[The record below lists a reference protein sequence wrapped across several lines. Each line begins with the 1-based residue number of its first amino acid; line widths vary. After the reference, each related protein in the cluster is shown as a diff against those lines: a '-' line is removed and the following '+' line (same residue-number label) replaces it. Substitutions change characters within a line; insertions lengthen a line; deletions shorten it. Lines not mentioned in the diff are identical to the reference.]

1 MNAAKS
7 LKRPGNKTIISII
20 KNYQLYLLLL
30 PAVAYFAIFH
40 YGPLY
45 GIQLAFK
52 DYIAAK
58 GIWGSQWVGL
68 KHFKMFTSTYYF
80 WKLMKN
86 TVGISLYSLAARFP
100 TPILLALALNEVGNR
115 RYRRIVQTVTY
126 APHFISQVVM
136 VGIIALML
144 NPQRGPVNLIIQS
157 LGFEPVAFMFKA
169 QYAKSIY
176 VWSGVWQ
183 NTGYASIIYFAVLST
198 VDPSLHEAAII
209 DGASRLQRIWYIN
222 IPILIPTATT
232 LLILNTG
239 QIMNVGFEKIYLMQ
253 NGLTQEALDVYSTYI
268 YRAGLREGR
277 FEMSTA
283 VGLFNNIINFL
294 LLVTVNSIARRVSST
309 SLW

>member
-1 MNAAKS
+1 MRLRN
-7 LKRPGNKTIISII
+7 LKP
-20 KNYQLYLLLL
+20 
-30 PAVAYFAIFH
+30 
-40 YGPLY
+40 
-45 GIQLAFK
+45 
-52 DYIAAK
+52 
-58 GIWGSQWVGL
+58 WVGL
-68 KHFKMFTSTYYF
+68 SFKMFTVLLF
-80 WKLMKN
+80 LKLMKN
-86 TVGISLYSLAARFP
+86 TVGYHYIPLRQGF
-100 TPILLALALNEVGNR
+100 R
-115 RYRRIVQTVTY
+115 RQYYWRLRLMKSEQAIQENCSDCHICS
-126 APHFISQVVM
+126 HFISQVVM

-198 VDPSLHEAAII
+198 VDPTLEEAAII

-239 QIMNVGFEKIYLMQ
+239 QIMNVGFEKIYLIQ